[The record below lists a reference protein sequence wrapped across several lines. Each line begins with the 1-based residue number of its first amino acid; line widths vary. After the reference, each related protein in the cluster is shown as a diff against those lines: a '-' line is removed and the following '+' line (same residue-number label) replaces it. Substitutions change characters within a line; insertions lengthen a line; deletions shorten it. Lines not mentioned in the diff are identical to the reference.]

1 MQKSDPEAYNQIALS
16 LARRYDSVYYVDI
29 ETGNYMQYLDAT
41 DVKKRDVPRYGED
54 FYTDAVRNADKFIH
68 PDDLDMIMDFF
79 DNKKFGPRLKKTGGY
94 SLTFR
99 AILDGNIVHLRHI
112 ATLSDDK
119 AHAICCLENVEA
131 EFRKREE
138 QKNDLKSAE
147 MMARRDEL
155 TGVKNR
161 TAFSE
166 AIEIVN
172 KDIEDG
178 LVDHYAVVMCD
189 INDLKKINDTRG
201 HAFGN
206 EAIQTASRMICEVYK
221 HSPVFRIGGD
231 EFVVMLKGSDYD
243 NRDELLKTLTAK
255 AESNRRTHTGP
266 ILAAGMAVYE
276 PGDKFSEVLDR
287 ADRHM
292 YENKNELKNANII
305 KGFRNMDKI
314 EEQIPDE
321 RKRLLDAFFGAM
333 YTVAGGGYL
342 YLNDMR
348 YDFSRWALQLIDD
361 FGLESEYMY
370 HADKI
375 WQEYIHPD
383 DLKAYRSAVDA
394 VLDGSAELRPMHYR
408 ARLKDGTYVLLTTKG
423 FVLCDSNGDPE
434 YFGGIIIRDTEE

>member
-29 ETGNYMQYLDAT
+29 ATGNYMQYLDAT
-41 DVKKRDVPRYGED
+41 DVKKTGVPRYGED
-54 FYTDAVRNADKFIH
+54 FFTDAVRNADKFIH
-68 PDDLDMIMDFF
+68 PDDLEAIMDFF
-79 DNKKFGPRLKKTGGY
+79 DRKKFGPNLKKTGSY

-99 AILDGNIVHLRHI
+99 AILDGSIVHLRHI
-112 ATLSDDK
+112 ATLSDDGE
-119 AHAICCLENVEA
+119 HAICCLENVED
-131 EFRKREE
+131 EYRKREE
-138 QKNDLKSAE
+138 HKNDLKSAE

-178 LVDHYAVVMCD
+178 IVDHYGVVMCD

-206 EAIQTASRMICEVYK
+206 EAIQTASRLICEVYK

-243 NRDELLKTLTAK
+243 NRDALLKTLMGK
-255 AESNRRTHTGP
+255 AENNRRTRTGP
-266 ILAAGMAVYE
+266 ILAAGMSVYE

-287 ADRHM
+287 ADRLM
-292 YENKNELKNANII
+292 YENKNKLKTAHII
-305 KGFRNMDKI
+305 KGFRNMEKI

-348 YDFSRWALQLIDD
+348 YDFSRWALQLTDD

-383 DLKAYRSAVDA
+383 DIKAYRSAVDA
-394 VLDGSAELRPMHYR
+394 VLDGSAELRPVHYR

-423 FVLCDSNGDPE
+423 FVLCDSNGVPE
-434 YFGGIIIRDTEE
+434 YFGGIIMRDTEE